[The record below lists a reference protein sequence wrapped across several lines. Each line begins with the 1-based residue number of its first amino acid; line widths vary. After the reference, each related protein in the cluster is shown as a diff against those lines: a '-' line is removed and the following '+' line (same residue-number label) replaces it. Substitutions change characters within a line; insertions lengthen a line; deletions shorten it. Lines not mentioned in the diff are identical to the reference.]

1 MLKSILQAYYDWLA
15 KEPIEHNIIID
26 KYGNIWH
33 TEGDENY
40 VNPSDK
46 IDLDGA
52 IDIHNHIEPHS
63 FSNDDLSTMFKNKNT
78 TFILVDKDYIY
89 KARIL
94 KDLDIDKNY
103 YVEALNEMQKL
114 GIPRN
119 EWWKQSNHFQM
130 LEMQKDGIVDYA
142 RVSRLGK
149 T

>member
-15 KEPIEHNIIID
+15 EEPIEHNIIID

-63 FSNDDLSTMFKNKNT
+63 FSKDDLNYMKNKLNT
-78 TFILVDKDYIY
+78 IFYLVDKKNIYRVKFLKELDIPYNYLYRYGLQEADKIKDYSNVENFY
-89 KARIL
+89 MEYL
-94 KDLDIDKNY
+94 KDKGYIEYEK
-103 YVEALNEMQKL
+103 
-114 GIPRN
+114 
-119 EWWKQSNHFQM
+119 
-130 LEMQKDGIVDYA
+130 
-142 RVSRLGK
+142 
-149 T
+149 